1 MSEPNHSET
10 SETKQEPAPQ
20 RGRAPRTL
28 TCFACAKIFTKAAWE
43 VKDPDY
49 AFCSR
54 DCYRTGRKTPPHKR
68 GGRPQSGQWQ
78 PWDDAAALP
87 EIKEATRKYGLPESV
102 MKDGKYVVFRWATH
116 PASASNSRVY
126 AHRVVAYEHVGEAIR
141 GHHVDHINND
151 GMDNR
156 WENLSVLTPSDHAR
170 KTATYD
176 RAPVGFWAWAR
187 AQPDILARWEQEG
200 L

>member
-1 MSEPNHSET
+1 MPEE
-10 SETKQEPAPQ
+10 
-20 RGRAPRTL
+20 
-28 TCFACAKIFTKAAWE
+28 KA
-43 VKDPDY
+43 
-49 AFCSR
+49 
-54 DCYRTGRKTPPHKR
+54 
-68 GGRPQSGQWQ
+68 GGRPRTGSNWGDYKGS
-78 PWDDAAALP
+78 PLPEVNAAASRCGPPLA
-87 EIKEATRKYGLPESV
+87 EFL
-102 MKDGKYVVFRWATH
+102 DGKYLYYRWPKH
-116 PASASNSRVY
+116 PIASATNGRV
-126 AHRVVAYEHVGEAIR
+126 AEHRVVAYEHVGEAIR